1 MRARSPAGRGAVPA
15 HPAQLDWR
23 SRLERAVLR
32 WQARLDTAA
41 VDNVLPW
48 IMALALGAALA
59 GLALARAYSLQ
70 AGTDLALFNQSV
82 WQVSRGFRP
91 DSTLVGGDY
100 LARNGSFIIYPLG
113 LVARWLPIT
122 TTMLAVQSAALALG
136 IVPLWRLARRRAD
149 LKVAPAAA
157 VAFAYACYAALH
169 NANLAGFHPETLA
182 LPALLGAVHYGLGAR
197 WLPFGA
203 LVAVVLACRSEFGWV
218 VAVLGVVL
226 AVELRP
232 RTAAAAAP
240 VRPLSPWWGPARVGR
255 SLLAIGGRH
264 SRTAIVWAFAGL
276 LWALLATETIQPIL
290 AGGEFPHLARY
301 AEYGSTSSAEVIW
314 GILRRPHVF
323 LGNLVTQEN
332 FLLGV
337 TLLAPVLFLPLVELR
352 HLMPAVP
359 FFVLQ
364 LASDTPEALLAES
377 VPVVAFVLVATVFA
391 LRRAGAVL
399 VRRVRVNRRL
409 VVTLLLATAIFF
421 VRDAASSPFHTP
433 WRWTRDAADAERI
446 AAVERIPDEAAVRA
460 SPQLLPLLAERNVLF
475 ELEAGGTSA
484 RDDAQDAV
492 RGVGWI
498 ALDLASAPRWGAE
511 NLEVERFDTTLRQQG
526 WERVFAAE
534 QVRVY
539 RYEGAGAPP
548 SGAAAPSQVPAAAP
562 GS

>member
-1 MRARSPAGRGAVPA
+1 MRARPPAARGAAPA

-23 SRLERAVLR
+23 SRLERATLR
-32 WQARLDTAA
+32 WQARLETAA
-41 VDNVLPW
+41 FDRLLPW
-48 IMALALGAALA
+48 IMALALGGALVA
-59 GLALARAYSLQ
+59 LALARAHSLQ

-82 WQVSRGFRP
+82 WHVSRGFRP

-100 LARNGSFIIYPLG
+100 LARNGSFIIYPLA
-113 LVARWLPIT
+113 LSVRWLPIT
-122 TTMLAVQSAALALG
+122 TTVLVIQSAALALG
-136 IVPLWRLARRRAD
+136 VVPLWRIARRRAD
-149 LKVAPAAA
+149 LKVAPATA

-182 LPALLGAVHYGLGAR
+182 LPALLGAVYYGLRAR
-197 WLPFGA
+197 WAPFGA
-203 LVAVVLACRSEFGWV
+203 LVAVTLACRSELGWV

-232 RTAAAAAP
+232 RPAGGGEP
-240 VRPLSPWWGPARVGR
+240 ERPPSLWGTPARVGR
-255 SLLAIGGRH
+255 SLLAISGRH
-264 SRTAIVWAFAGL
+264 SRTAMIWAFVGL
-276 LWALLATETIQPIL
+276 LWTLLATETIQPML

-301 AEYGSTSSAEVIW
+301 AEYGSTSSADVIW

-352 HLMPAVP
+352 YLMPAVP
-359 FFVLQ
+359 FFVVQ

-377 VPVVAFVLVATVFA
+377 LPVAAFVLVATVFA

-409 VVTLLLATAIFF
+409 VVTLVLATAIFF

-433 WRWTRDAADAERI
+433 WSWTRDAADADRL
-446 AAVERIPDEAAVRA
+446 AAAEQIPAQAAVRA
-460 SPQLLPLLAERNVLF
+460 SPHLLPLLAERNVLF
-475 ELEAGGTSA
+475 ELEAQGASA
-484 RDDAQDAV
+484 RADAQSAV
-492 RGVGWI
+492 EGVGWI
-498 ALDLASAPRWGAE
+498 ALDLASAPRWGPVT
-511 NLEVERFDTTLRQQG
+511 LEVERFDTTLRQGG

-534 QVRVY
+534 EVRVY
-539 RYEGAGAPP
+539 RYAGAGAPTA
-548 SGAAAPSQVPAAAP
+548 SDS
-562 GS
+562 

>member
-1 MRARSPAGRGAVPA
+1 MRARFPAARSAVPA

-23 SRLERAVLR
+23 SRLERATLR

-41 VDNVLPW
+41 VDNILPW
-48 IMALALGAALA
+48 LMALALGAALA
-59 GLALARAYSLQ
+59 GLALARAHSLQ

-91 DSTLVGGDY
+91 HSTLLGGDY

-113 LVARWLPIT
+113 VLLRWLPIT
-122 TTMLAVQSAALALG
+122 TTVLALQSAALALG
-136 IVPLWRLARRRAD
+136 IVPLWRIARRRAD

-169 NANLAGFHPETLA
+169 NANLADFHPETLA
-182 LPALLGAVHYGLGAR
+182 LPALLGAVYYGLGAR
-197 WLPFGA
+197 WMPFGV
-203 LVAVVLACRSEFGWV
+203 LVAAVLACRSELGWV

-232 RTAAAAAP
+232 RPAEGA
-240 VRPLSPWWGPARVGR
+240 RPERSPLLWWTPARVGR
-255 SLLAIGGRH
+255 SLLEISGRH
-264 SRTAIVWAFAGL
+264 SRTAIIWAFVGL
-276 LWALLATETIQPIL
+276 LWTLLATETIQPML

-301 AEYGSTSSAEVIW
+301 AEYGDSSTADVIW

-352 HLMPAVP
+352 FLVPAVP

-364 LASDTPEALLAES
+364 LASDTPESLLAES
-377 VPVVAFVLVATVFA
+377 VPVAAFVLVATVFA

-409 VVTLLLATAIFF
+409 VVTLVLATAIFF
-421 VRDAASSPFHTP
+421 VQDAASSPFHTP
-433 WRWTRDAADAERI
+433 WRWTRDAADADRL
-446 AAVERIPDEAAVRA
+446 AAVERIPEAAAVRA
-460 SPQLLPLLAERNVLF
+460 SPHLLPLLAERNVLF
-475 ELEAGGTSA
+475 ELDAGGASA
-484 RDDAQDAV
+484 RADAQNAV
-492 RGVGWI
+492 EGVGWI
-498 ALDLASAPRWGAE
+498 ALDLASAPLWGAE
-511 NLEVERFDTTLRQQG
+511 SLDVERFDTTLRQQG
-526 WERVFAAE
+526 WERVYVAE

-539 RYEGAGAPP
+539 RYAGGGAPAETAASDP
-548 SGAAAPSQVPAAAP
+548 PGAPDS
-562 GS
+562 